1 MSALHRIAECA
12 VQAAGMG
19 RTVTQVGPFRACI
32 DPSTDLIFLN
42 YAVPVWALG
51 TPEETREQLERLR
64 EIFHQ
69 SGRRLRFE
77 FVDGIWPGLP
87 EALEQFGLELQFR
100 VALMACTPDTFRP
113 AHAPGVDVKPVSA
126 GDTEAQRLFHIIQ
139 RQAFDA
145 AGEASPEELAQIR
158 HQIRHGF
165 WRCFIAS
172 LDGLPAGVGTLV
184 PFEMAAELAG
194 VGTLPDARR
203 RGVAATLSS
212 SLVASHFEGGGGLVW
227 LTALTEAAR
236 AAYRTIGFADVGVQ
250 WNYMETDAPLH
261 P

>member
-1 MSALHRIAECA
+1 LSALHRIAECA

-64 EIFHQ
+64 EIFHHN
-69 SGRRLRFE
+69 GRRLRFE
-77 FVDGIWPGLP
+77 FVDGIWPGFP

-100 VALMACTPDTFRP
+100 VPLMACTPDTFRP
-113 AHAPGVDVKPVSA
+113 AHAPGVAVKQVGA
-126 GDTEAQRLFHIIQ
+126 EDTEAQRLFHTIQ
-139 RQAFDA
+139 RQAFGA
-145 AGEASPEELAQIR
+145 EGEASPGELAQIR
-158 HQIRHGF
+158 HQIQHGF
-165 WRCFIAS
+165 WRCVIAS
-172 LDGLPAGVGTLV
+172 LEGRPVGAGTLV
-184 PFEMAAELAG
+184 PFEMVAELAG

-212 SLVASHFEGGGGLVW
+212 FLVHSHFEGGGDLVW
-227 LTALTEAAR
+227 LTAMTDAAR

-250 WNYMETDAPLH
+250 WNYMEPESPLH